1 MESIKTKMADA
12 LTQEFVRSGVPQ
24 INKSAI
30 LRKIDEESNLKQKG
44 YLNYLKDV
52 DDVTEI
58 YNLIRS
64 KKLSKNQIRTKLKT
78 FLKEPQ
84 DLNKFLQAILD
95 SKGGKKEETTEATG
109 AGGSSGAFEPVLTG
123 GEEEK
128 IDTKNIPTVR
138 ESKEYC
144 DACDR
149 VKSKCICK
157 KPKRV
162 ETKEAT
168 SSVSSG
174 QIIQPAIWAK
184 SMSKKNWKG
193 ASTKYMP
200 GAKRVQVKKKCKT
213 FPYCNQGDIKALRI
227 FESESVQNAID
238 SVSSNHGYDKK
249 YISKMVFEEIRKTQK

>member
-144 DACDR
+144 DACDC
-149 VKSKCICK
+149 VKSECKCK
-157 KPKRV
+157 KENKESTGAVSAGGYSQPLFTT
-162 ETKEAT
+162 TKKDIEEITKVEAT
-168 SSVSSG
+168 EATDSSSSG
-174 QIIQPAIWAK
+174 QYGTPKAWAK
-184 SMSKKNWKG
+184 SMSKKDWRGK
-193 ASTKYMP
+193 SKTQIP
-200 GAKRVQVKKKCKT
+200 GGKFVQVK
-213 FPYCNQGDIKALRI
+213 
-227 FESESVQNAID
+227 
-238 SVSSNHGYDKK
+238 
-249 YISKMVFEEIRKTQK
+249 MVANCF